1 MKIRR
6 YLILVIIILITTS
19 QSFIS
24 YGLERFEEI
33 TIFHTND
40 IHGRYAEGDDH
51 IQIGNLATLKKET
64 PNSIL
69 VDAGD
74 CLHGLPIVN
83 MDRGKSAIELIKCA
97 GYDYITPGNHDF
109 NYGKDRLF
117 ELSKSANLGEN
128 TLKFLSSN
136 IFENGKKVFDS
147 NDIKEIDGIKIGFF
161 WTLNPGN
168 KEQNWI

>member
-117 ELSKSANLGEN
+117 ELSK
-128 TLKFLSSN
+128 
-136 IFENGKKVFDS
+136 
-147 NDIKEIDGIKIGFF
+147 
-161 WTLNPGN
+161 
-168 KEQNWI
+168 

>member
-83 MDRGKSAIELIKCA
+83 MDRGK
-97 GYDYITPGNHDF
+97 
-109 NYGKDRLF
+109 
-117 ELSKSANLGEN
+117 
-128 TLKFLSSN
+128 
-136 IFENGKKVFDS
+136 VQ
-147 NDIKEIDGIKIGFF
+147 
-161 WTLNPGN
+161 LN
-168 KEQNWI
+168 